1 MRHRLAASAHSLLP
15 IATGSVIV
23 VLLADCFLGF
33 VDDVP
38 LVVALAVLIP
48 LSARTRSHHERDL
61 DRDLTRLTRLIDRI
75 PLATVAFDSDERVRT
90 WNESAERLFGWSAEE
105 VIGAPA
111 PYVPADDRYAS
122 SGLLQR
128 IKQGERLRGV
138 EIIRRARDGREL
150 ELAAYSAPLTR
161 DSVLLLYDDVGER
174 KRAERERDRA
184 ERRYQALVESLPLVT
199 FIDHVDDRATNVYT
213 SPQVVDMLGW
223 SLDEWAGNPNLF
235 QEILHAED
243 RERVLGAVAHANTT
257 REEFDEEYRLRHRDG
272 TYVWVRD
279 RSTILDTDD
288 GPLARGF
295 LIDITKQ
302 KRLEEQLMQAQKMD
316 ALGQFAGGIAHDF
329 NNLLTGISG
338 YADLAS
344 SSTDPGS
351 PTARCL
357 AGIKSAAHEAASLTA
372 RLLAFSRRNVPERRL
387 VDVNEIVSE
396 TAQLLERL
404 VRADVRVRLELA
416 QPLAPVAADLA
427 QLKQVVLNLALNAR
441 DAMPD
446 GGTLTIETA
455 PAPGVVLLRVRDT
468 GEGMDA
474 ATRSRAVEPFFTTK
488 SEGEGTGLGLSVVYG
503 VVDAL
508 DGRLSIESAPGLG
521 TIVEIALP
529 AADGS
534 IEHVE
539 DPLSSAPAG
548 GAERVLIV
556 EDRAV
561 VRQLA
566 QDVLEASGFD
576 VATASGGAEALAL
589 VASEEPFDA
598 LLTDVVMPEM
608 SGAELA
614 QTLRGE
620 RPDLPVVYMSGY
632 TDDVLKS
639 DELAQPGTAF
649 VRKPFG
655 NAELVTAIREV
666 IDYWDSAALANAS
679 SSAPASTG

>member
-1 MRHRLAASAHSLLP
+1 M
-15 IATGSVIV
+15 

-48 LSARTRSHHERDL
+48 LSARARSTHERGL
-61 DRDLTRLTRLIDRI
+61 DRDLARLARLVDRI
-75 PLATVAFDSDERVRT
+75 PLATTTFDAEARVVT
-90 WNESAERLFGWSAEE
+90 WNDSAERLFGWRADE
-105 VIGAPA
+105 VIGKHAPML
-111 PYVPADDRYAS
+111 PEHERAD
-122 SGLLQR
+122 SGPLFQR
-128 IKQGERLRGV
+128 LKRGERLHGEEVR
-138 EIIRRARDGREL
+138 RRARNGREL
-150 ELAAYSAPLTR
+150 EVAVWAAPLGR
-161 DSVLLLYDDVGER
+161 DGAIVMYDDISER
-174 KRAERERDRA
+174 TQAERDRDSA
-184 ERRYQALVESLPLVT
+184 EQRYQQLIESLPLVT
-199 FIDHVDDRATNVYT
+199 FVDLVDDRATNVYT
-213 SPQVVDMLGW
+213 SPQAVDMLGW
-223 SLDEWAGNPNLF
+223 PLEEWETNQNLF
-235 QEILHAED
+235 LQILHPED
-243 RERVLGAVAHANTT
+243 RERILGAITHANST
-257 REEFDEEYRLRHRDG
+257 REDFDEEYRLRHRDG

-279 RSTILDTDD
+279 RSTIVDTGE
-288 GPLARGF
+288 GPFARGF

-344 SSTDPGS
+344 SSTLPGS
-351 PTARCL
+351 PAARCL
-357 AGIKSAAHEAASLTA
+357 AGIKSAASEAASLTS

-387 VDVNEIVSE
+387 VDVNEIVAE
-396 TAQLLERL
+396 AAQLLERL
-404 VRADVRVRLELA
+404 VRADVRVKLELA
-416 QPLAPVAADLA
+416 QSLPPVAADLA

-441 DAMPD
+441 DAMSN

-503 VVDAL
+503 VVDSL

-534 IEHVE
+534 VEAIEEV
-539 DPLSSAPAG
+539 LASAPAG
-548 GAERVLIV
+548 GVERVLVV
-556 EDRAV
+556 EDRDV

-566 QDVLEASGFD
+566 QDVLEASGFA
-576 VATASGGAEALAL
+576 VAAVSGGAEALAL
-589 VASEEPFDA
+589 VASDGPFDA

-614 QTLRGE
+614 QRLRGE

-639 DELAQPGTAF
+639 DELSRPGTAF

-679 SSAPASTG
+679 SSVSASTA